1 MRAVKGRDTAPELLL
16 RRALRQA
23 GLIGY
28 RVHLRTLPGTPD
40 LAFTRWQVAVF
51 VDGTFWHGDP
61 RRWHPERASG
71 YWRAKIARNQVRD
84 ERVNQELED
93 LGWLVLR
100 VWDTDL
106 VRDPAAAV
114 ASIAAALV
122 RRGRTA

>member
-1 MRAVKGRDTAPELLL
+1 M
-16 RRALRQA
+16 
-23 GLIGY
+23 
-28 RVHLRTLPGTPD
+28 
-40 LAFTRWQVAVF
+40 F

-61 RRWHPERASG
+61 RRWHPERASD
-71 YWRAKIARNQVRD
+71 YWRAKIARNQARD

-106 VRDPAAAV
+106 VRDPAAVV